1 MKKLQSDITNM
12 SLSLLFISVAVAA
25 LLAWVNAVTQG
36 PIEEINKQTVA
47 EGVKKVLLG
56 DSDIAYHVEGPI
68 EKDGFEF
75 YRAYSS
81 PDSILLGTAVK
92 STDGN
97 AFSGDLVVLVGF
109 NPEGDI
115 LGYEILEHA
124 ETPGLG
130 AQASTWFKQKN
141 DTIVSDQSPVATAFF
156 GAAGKQGNHN
166 IIGMNPGKDNL
177 TVSKDGGDI
186 DAISASTI
194 TSRAFLRSVVNA
206 YNALYGDRTV
216 MDGTTS
222 ATVQQ

>member
-1 MKKLQSDITNM
+1 MKKLQSNITNM
-12 SLSLLFISVAVAA
+12 SLSLLFISVTVAA

-36 PIEEINKQTVA
+36 PIEEINKQTIA
-47 EGVKKVLLG
+47 EGVKKVILG

-68 EKDGFEF
+68 EKDVFEF

-81 PDSILLGTAVK
+81 SDSLLLGTAVK

-109 NPEGDI
+109 DPNGKI
-115 LGYEILEHA
+115 LGYELLEHA

-130 AQASTWFKQKN
+130 AQASTWFKEQN
-141 DTIVSDQSPVATAFF
+141 DTAVAERSAVSTLFF
-156 GAAGKQGNHN
+156 GAAGKPGNHN
-166 IIGMNPGKDNL
+166 IIGLNPSTDNL
-177 TVSKDGGDI
+177 SVSKDGGDI
-186 DAISASTI
+186 DAITASTI

-206 YNALYGDRTV
+206 YNALFGGGAL

-222 ATVQQ
+222 ATVQY

>member
-1 MKKLQSDITNM
+1 MKKLQSNITNM
-12 SLSLLFISVAVAA
+12 SLSLLFITVTTAA
-25 LLAWVNAVTQG
+25 LLAWVNAETQG
-36 PIEEINKQTVA
+36 PIEEINNQTIA
-47 EGVKKVLLG
+47 DGVKKVILG
-56 DSDIAYHVEGPI
+56 DSDISYHVEGPI

-81 PDSILLGTAVK
+81 DSILLGTAVK

-109 NPEGDI
+109 DPKGEI
-115 LGYEILEHA
+115 LGYEILEHS

-141 DTIVSDQSPVATAFF
+141 DTIVSERSSVATLFF

-166 IIGMNPGKDNL
+166 VIGMNPSKDNL

-186 DAISASTI
+186 DAITASTI

-206 YNALYGDRTV
+206 YDALFGDNPVT
-216 MDGTTS
+216 DGTSS
-222 ATVQQ
+222 ATIQQ